1 LECEIYQV
9 TLAKRKLFDKL
20 FERHERPLLQEVGTK
35 ATGPRRKFA
44 KDLTLMKAT
53 AGDEAYRAANMTA
66 DKRLQFQIRLSDAET
81 GDTTWSF
88 ADTERVTSQLER
100 EIYGITSNEQKQFRK
115 DFSIRLIKFEAWWE
129 TIGIQALRK
138 SIEQHVI
145 HFGYPKMHL
154 VSHISESI
162 RRMGSCDNSTTDIS
176 ERLHIANVKEAY

>member
-1 LECEIYQV
+1 
-9 TLAKRKLFDKL
+9 
-20 FERHERPLLQEVGTK
+20 
-35 ATGPRRKFA
+35 
-44 KDLTLMKAT
+44 MKPA
-53 AGDEAYRAANMTA
+53 AEDEAYGAANMTA

-81 GDTTWSF
+81 EATTWSL
-88 ADTERVTSQLER
+88 ADTERVTNQLER
-100 EIYGITSNEQKQFRK
+100 EIYGITSNEQKRFK
-115 DFSIRLIKFEAWWE
+115 TEFSIRLIEFEAWWE

-162 RRMGSCDNSTTDIS
+162 RRMGSGDNFTTDIS